1 MDRAKCWFPEVRVKT
16 DRRVAVALLGCLPL
30 VPAVCAAA
38 TPGAAST
45 IPTGTAL
52 DAYLAGLTTW
62 QGAFTQTVVDSRG
75 KRVGTGRGRLTIVR
89 PGRFRWESAPDGA
102 DDAVQLLIADG
113 RNLWFFDRDLDQ
125 ATVKPQQ
132 EALPQSPAMLL
143 AGGADLRAAFKV
155 AGAGK
160 RDGLDWASA
169 QPLDTQSDF
178 REARFGF
185 RAGELQQLVVVD
197 KLGQRSTLVFTDVR
211 RNAPVDASQVAFTL
225 PKGADLIGKPLP

>member
-1 MDRAKCWFPEVRVKT
+1 MKSDQRLA
-16 DRRVAVALLGCLPL
+16 AALLACAVLA
-30 VPAVCAAA
+30 PAVSLAA
-38 TPGAAST
+38 TPAAAPAAQPAAGA
-45 IPTGTAL
+45 PTGTVL
-52 DAYLAGLTTW
+52 DSYLAQLSTW
-62 QGAFTQTVVDSRG
+62 QGAFTQTVLDSRA

-113 RNLWFFDRDLDQ
+113 RNLWFYDRDLDQ

-155 AGAGK
+155 AAGG
-160 RDGLDWASA
+160 RHDGLDWVTA
-169 QPLDTQSDF
+169 QPRDAQSDF

-197 KLGQRSTLVFTDVR
+197 KLGQRSTLVFSDVR
-211 RNAPVDASQVAFTL
+211 RNAAVDPALVAFTL

>member
-1 MDRAKCWFPEVRVKT
+1 MRT
-16 DRRVAVALLGCLPL
+16 DRFAALALACAVVLAPALLPAAT
-30 VPAVCAAA
+30 PAVIRAPEAAAA
-38 TPGAAST
+38 TASPA
-45 IPTGTAL
+45 PTGTVL
-52 DAYLAGLTTW
+52 DAYLANLSTW

-75 KRVGTGRGRLTIVR
+75 KRVGNGRGRLTIVR

-125 ATVKPQQ
+125 ATVKPQA

-155 AGAGK
+155 AAGGR
-160 RDGLDWASA
+160 RDGFDWVNA
-169 QPLDTQSDF
+169 QPRDTQSDF

-185 RAGELQQLVVVD
+185 RSGELQQLVVVD
-197 KLGQRSTLVFTDVR
+197 KLGQRSTLVFSDVR
-211 RNAPVDASQVAFTL
+211 RNADVDPAQVSFTL

>member
-1 MDRAKCWFPEVRVKT
+1 VRIS
-16 DRRVAVALLGCLPL
+16 RRGAISLLLCAGL
-30 VPAVCAAA
+30 VPTLHAAPA
-38 TPGAAST
+38 PVAGTS
-45 IPTGTAL
+45 TGTAL
-52 DAYLAGLTTW
+52 DTYLSGLATW
-62 QGAFTQTVVDSRG
+62 QGAFTQTVIDSRG

-89 PGRFRWESAPDGA
+89 PGRFRWESAPEGA

-113 RNLWFFDRDLDQ
+113 RNLWFYDRDLDQ

-143 AGGADLRAAFKV
+143 AGGADLRAAFRV
-155 AGAGK
+155 AAAGR
-160 RDGLDWASA
+160 RDGLDWVVA
-169 QPLDTQSDF
+169 QPVDTKSDF

-197 KLGQRSTLVFTDVR
+197 KLGQRSTLLFSEVK
-211 RNAPVDASQVAFTL
+211 RNAAVDPQLVSFTL

>member
-1 MDRAKCWFPEVRVKT
+1 VRT
-16 DRRVAVALLGCLPL
+16 EFRVLAALLC
-30 VPAVCAAA
+30 CATLAPWVSSAA
-38 TPGAAST
+38 TPATPAAVTAAGAS
-45 IPTGTAL
+45 TGTAL
-52 DAYLAGLTTW
+52 DAYLAALSTW

-113 RNLWFFDRDLDQ
+113 RNLWFYDRDLDQ

-155 AGAGK
+155 TSGGR
-160 RDGLDWASA
+160 RDGLDWVTA
-169 QPLDTQSDF
+169 QPKDAQSDF

-197 KLGQRSTLVFTDVR
+197 KLSQRSTLLFSDVR
-211 RNAPVDASQVAFTL
+211 RNATVDPALVSFSL

>member
-1 MDRAKCWFPEVRVKT
+1 MRTEL
-16 DRRVAVALLGCLPL
+16 RRLAVLLCCAAL
-30 VPAVCAAA
+30 VPVVSSAAEPTKAAPA
-38 TPGAAST
+38 TTAGSA
-45 IPTGTAL
+45 TGTAL
-52 DAYLAGLTTW
+52 DTYLAALSTW

-113 RNLWFFDRDLDQ
+113 RNLWFYDRDLDQ

-155 AGAGK
+155 AAGGR
-160 RDGLDWASA
+160 RDGLDWVTA
-169 QPLDTQSDF
+169 QPKDTQSDF

-185 RAGELQQLVVVD
+185 RSGELQQLVVVD
-197 KLGQRSTLVFTDVR
+197 KLSQRSTLLFSDVR
-211 RNAPVDASQVAFTL
+211 RNAAVDPALVSFSL